1 MRRAFLLGCGA
12 ALATI
17 AFSGSAALAQQG
29 EFKIGVVASLSG
41 GFATA
46 GKDTIDGYQAWAK
59 WRNASGGLDGKKI
72 VFEILD
78 DETNPVNAVNAF
90 RRLAGDPKVATIW
103 LALPSN
109 SALGIKA
116 IASEFKVPVLSGGA
130 VDALGFPAD
139 PWFFKIAPAAR
150 DFMVVLAQYAQ
161 KKGYKRIASING
173 SDAYGQTEIK
183 HLRDV
188 AKEHGLEIVAAE
200 TFGVEDTNFNAQL
213 TKVKSANPE
222 LIYSGATGR
231 TAILIYRNFK
241 QLDISTPLVMSQAA
255 ISKPFFD
262 AIGGPDKADGVMY
275 PTQLG
280 SFGPQVGGDTA
291 RLFGDLQ
298 RELGRTPLFFNA
310 FGWDHGLITEAALK
324 GTNGSRQALRDSLEK
339 LKDSPAVN
347 GPVTYTPD
355 NHTGQ
360 NFRAIRMAR
369 LAGGKIVPAE

>member
-1 MRRAFLLGCGA
+1 MRRSFLVGCGA
-12 ALATI
+12 ILAM
-17 AFSGSAALAQQG
+17 AALGVPAGAQQG

-46 GKDTIDGYQAWAK
+46 GKDTIDGFQAWAK
-59 WRNASGGLDGKKI
+59 IRNDAGGLGGKKI

-90 RRLAGDPKVATIW
+90 RRLAGDAKISTIW

-116 IASEFKVPVLSGGA
+116 IASEFKIPVISGGA

-150 DFMVVLAQYAQ
+150 DFMVVLADYAK
-161 KKGYKRIASING
+161 KKGLKRIASING

-213 TKVKSANPE
+213 TKVRAAKPDI
-222 LIYSGATGR
+222 IYSGATGR
-231 TAILIYRNFK
+231 TAILIYRNFT
-241 QLDISTPLVMSQAA
+241 QLGIETPLVMSQAA

-262 AIGGPDKADGVMY
+262 AIGGPEKADGVMY

-280 SFGPQVGGDTA
+280 SFGPVAGGDA
-291 RLFGDLQ
+291 ASMYGELQ
-298 RELGRTPLFFNA
+298 KTLGRTPLFFNS
-310 FGWDHGLITEAALK
+310 FGFDHGLIIEAAVK
-324 GTNGSRQALRDSLEK
+324 NSDGSRQGLRDALEK
-339 LKDSPAVN
+339 LKDLPAIN
-347 GPVTYTPD
+347 GPVTYTPE

-360 NFRAIRMAR
+360 NFRPIRMAK
-369 LAGGKIVPAE
+369 LAKGGLVPAQ